1 MHKFWYFVWPSFR
14 SHWPLR
20 GPIGQNAGERSAQ
33 QYLDL
38 FNQQWHQFQRSVDE
52 QLQAEDR
59 TLFSTMNISLE
70 QIRKHNSAAASLKS
84 FLAYLG
90 TAGLV
95 HELFEAAGGE
105 GYECQADWFVVLTEP
120 KIVFEKAME
129 TLRNYSLIVY
139 SPKEYSIHT
148 RVHDW
153 SAQVINENIQQNKY

>member
-1 MHKFWYFVWPSFR
+1 
-14 SHWPLR
+14 
-20 GPIGQNAGERSAQ
+20 
-33 QYLDL
+33 
-38 FNQQWHQFQRSVDE
+38 
-52 QLQAEDR
+52 
-59 TLFSTMNISLE
+59 MNISLE